1 MTEDIVALVKAKNPI
16 EDVIDG
22 DGYPIERRN
31 TRYLRCRQ
39 HDSLVVDTLNQS
51 YHWNSRNEHGDVIN
65 WVMSR
70 QGLDFKGAVDALC
83 DRAGIERV
91 NWGNQS
97 HEARIA
103 ARARMDAFSVA
114 AGVFVRWLWRDAE
127 ALAYARSRGW
137 TDELMQREMLGYTGT
152 WGNRQELR
160 SEMLAEFRTAGI
172 DPLNPAAVG
181 VTGLLGS
188 IAKFLKSHELP
199 LNQKWVDQGYIP
211 GMIGQDALVYAHSRG
226 GTVEYF
232 SVRGIH
238 EKRHYNLPSD
248 LVGYRKPY
256 YNSEWVP
263 KAKQVVVVEGQ
274 ADAITLAQWGVP
286 AVAIA
291 GNNVADEQLLTTIRE
306 ANAGVGT
313 LFLALDA
320 DQAGKSGLRQA
331 GELLGP
337 LTRVLRWPE
346 REDVKDP
353 NDLLLAWNSEGVAP
367 EKQVSL
373 LAGMLMNSISYME
386 ELAAQCGAT
395 KDQTEQ
401 AALEIDVI
409 KQYIQLDEI
418 QQAQYRDRVAQGLK
432 RKLRDFDRLV
442 KQLQGKGNQEE
453 DKRPDKIVPVWGGY
467 HDGYLFEYLY
477 DPNDQTVMLA
487 YREPDNEDGSKGKI
501 GRAKYVDTWM
511 AGEWIRYVPEEA
523 YDFVFNG
530 SVLFPSNL
538 GDHKPAREL
547 VGILELFLKK
557 YYLFDDDKLP
567 RIIAY
572 YVLMTWLYDSF
583 NAISYLRA
591 LGGAGSGKTELMRR
605 IGHVCYRMINSSGSD
620 TPATL
625 FRTVEMFGGT
635 LVIDEYDQ
643 EVSETTSDFVKIL
656 NMGAMKGGTVQRMA
670 EYIDVNGDKK
680 MRPSSFS
687 TYCPKLLNG
696 RRDMKDDA
704 VGTRCLTFRLSPHV
718 QMELMEADIS
728 LAIDSEFRE
737 RALAIRNLL
746 VRWRLENW
754 EPEIE
759 IKNEDLDPHISPRLN
774 QVTVPM
780 KAIARMSGDEEV
792 REDLTL
798 LLREMYAAEVMERS
812 ESLTARVVEALW
824 KIYLYPDLH
833 EAHMGAT
840 ELGTLYVF
848 PGSVAQITNELIKRM
863 NEAGRDDIE
872 EEDKGKK
879 REGKEVSSRKTG
891 WIMRDDLQLRPLPR
905 KNSGIPYQWNETK
918 LIAHALRYGVD
929 WPTVLSNL
937 LATNREVLP
946 ECVLELAERRGI
958 QAREVENPFD
968 RVEDALKGGFNEA

>member
-1 MTEDIVALVKAKNPI
+1 MTEDIVALVKSKNLI
-16 EDVIDG
+16 EEVIDA
-22 DGYPIERRN
+22 DGYALEKRH

-39 HDSLVVDTLNQS
+39 HDSLVVDTLNQA
-51 YHWNSRNEHGDVIN
+51 YHWNSNGEHGDVIN
-65 WVMSR
+65 WVMAR
-70 QGLDFKGAVDALC
+70 KGLDFKGAMDWLC
-83 DRAGIERV
+83 DRARIERP
-91 NWGNQS
+91 NWSNQS
-97 HEARIA
+97 HAQQIA
-103 ARARMDAFSVA
+103 ARSRMDAFSVA
-114 AGVFVRWLWRDAE
+114 SGVFVRWLWRDAD
-127 ALAYARSRGW
+127 ALAYVRGRGW
-137 TDELMQREMLGYTGT
+137 TDELIQAEMLGYTGA
-152 WGNRQELR
+152 WEARQDLR
-160 SEMLAEFRTAGI
+160 KEMLAEFGRSGV
-172 DPLNPAAVG
+172 DPLSPAAVA
-181 VTGLLGS
+181 VTGYLGN
-188 IAKFLKSHELP
+188 IAKFLKSHDLP

-211 GMIGQDALVYAHSRG
+211 GLIGMDSLVYAHTRG
-226 GTVEYF
+226 GRVEYF

-238 EKRHYNLPSD
+238 EKRHYNLPVD
-248 LVGYRKPY
+248 LVGNRQPY
-256 YNSEWVP
+256 YNSAWMP
-263 KAKQVVVVEGQ
+263 KAKQLVVVEGQ
-274 ADAITLAQWGVP
+274 ADAVTLAQWGIP

-291 GNNVADEQLLTTIRE
+291 GTTVADELLLTAIRE
-306 ANAGVGT
+306 ANAGVGA

-320 DQAGKSGLRQA
+320 DEAGKNGLKA
-331 GELLGP
+331 CGDLLGP

-346 REDVKDP
+346 QETVKDA
-353 NDLLLAWNSEGVAP
+353 NDLLLIWNTEGVTV
-367 EKQVSL
+367 ERQTSL
-373 LAGMLMNSISYME
+373 LAGMLMNSVSYME
-386 ELAAQCGAT
+386 EIAAQCGAT
-395 KDQTEQ
+395 KDQTERN
-401 AALEIDVI
+401 ALEIEVI
-409 KQYIQLDEI
+409 KLYIQLDET
-418 QQAQYRDRVAQGLK
+418 QQAQYRDRVAQAMN

-442 KQLQGKGNQEE
+442 KQLQGKNDQE
-453 DKRPDKIVPVWGGY
+453 DKRPDRIVPVWGGY

-477 DPNDQTVMLA
+477 DPTDKTVMLA

-501 GRAKYVDTWM
+501 GVAKYVDTWVG
-511 AGEWIRYVPEEA
+511 GEWVRYVPEEA
-523 YDFVFNG
+523 YDFVHNG
-530 SVLFPSNL
+530 SVLFSSKL

-643 EVSETTSDFVKIL
+643 EMSETTSDFVKIL

-759 IKNEDLDPHISPRLN
+759 IKNEDLDPQISPRLN

-848 PGSVAQITNELIKRM
+848 PGSVAQITNELIKQM
-863 NEAGRDDIE
+863 NEAGRDDVE
-872 EEDKGKK
+872 EEEKGKK

-937 LATNREVLP
+937 LATNREGLP

-968 RVEDALKGGFNEA
+968 RIEDILKGGSSGS